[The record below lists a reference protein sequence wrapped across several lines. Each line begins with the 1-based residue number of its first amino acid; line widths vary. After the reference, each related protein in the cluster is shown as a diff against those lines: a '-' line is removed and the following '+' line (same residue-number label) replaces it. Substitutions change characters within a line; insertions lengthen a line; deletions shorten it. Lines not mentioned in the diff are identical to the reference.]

1 MKTVFR
7 ILAVLLAGG
16 SCLSALATV
25 TATLDKD
32 QVAPGET
39 VQLLLQ
45 SDDAG
50 GQPDIAPLRQ
60 DFDVLGSS
68 RGSSLQIINGHSSSQ
83 IQVNLVLAPKHA
95 GTIRIPPLQ
104 WGSEQSPALELTVSS
119 NGGGNGS
126 SSAQGAAAQTGSDS
140 VFLTATL
147 DQKQPYVQ
155 QPVVLTVQLHAAVAI
170 DQASLELTGNSDVLV
185 KQIGKDTQSGESRNG
200 RNYQVIERR
209 YLLIPQR
216 SGRITLNGPV
226 LDAQVQDGSS
236 GIPDLDALLRRALG
250 GNPLGAQ
257 LGMARPL
264 HLAGN
269 AVELN
274 VLPRP
279 AAATGA
285 TWLPAQQLTL
295 EETWRADN
303 APVHVGDPVT
313 RHLHLAAVGLTGAQL
328 PDLGTL
334 MSVPDGIKIYPD
346 QAKVDDNTGGATVS
360 GSRDQDIAFIASRP
374 GHYVLPAVQLAW
386 WDTKDKVQREAR
398 LPAHTLDILPAAGAS
413 AAAGAAPA
421 PATAA
426 ENQPSRT
433 PSADAQAAA
442 PAAAATGIRQSA
454 WQWASAALA
463 LLWLGTAL
471 AWWASHRRAATAA
484 TAKPSSRT
492 RTAAPAASMKPA
504 TGGALASLQ
513 RACRDNDAQAARRY
527 VLEWAAGFWPDAP
540 PRGLNAV
547 AQRLADSR
555 FIEPLRE
562 LDRACYTGSA
572 WQGDALAQAFA
583 AVPRPAP
590 SGKAGSVLP
599 DLYS

>member
-1 MKTVFR
+1 MKTIFR
-7 ILAVLLAGG
+7 LLVALLA
-16 SCLSALATV
+16 SATCLSALAAV

-32 QVAPGET
+32 QVALGET

-83 IQVNLVLAPKHA
+83 TQVNLVLAPKHA

-104 WGSEQSPALELTVSS
+104 WGTEQSQALELTV
-119 NGGGNGS
+119 GGNGGS
-126 SSAQGAAAQTGSDS
+126 VGSGGQDATAQAGSDT

-155 QPVVLTVQLHAAVAI
+155 QPVVLTVQLHVAAAI
-170 DQASLELTGNSDVLV
+170 DQASLDLAGSSDVLV

-216 SGRITLNGPV
+216 SGRIRLNGPV
-226 LDAQVQDGSS
+226 LDAQVQGGGS
-236 GIPDLDALLRRALG
+236 GIPDLDALLRHAFG

-257 LGMARPL
+257 LGMAHPI
-264 HLAGN
+264 HLTGKS
-269 AVELN
+269 VELN

-285 TWLPAQQLTL
+285 NWLPAQQLTL
-295 EETWRADN
+295 EETWHADD
-303 APVHVGDPVT
+303 AAVHVGDPVT
-313 RHLHLAAVGLTGAQL
+313 RHLHLAAVGLTGTQL

-334 MSVPDGIKIYPD
+334 ISVPDGIKMYPD
-346 QAKVDDNTGGATVS
+346 QAKVNDNTGGATIS

-398 LPAHTLDILPAAGAS
+398 LPARTLDVLPAAGAS
-413 AAAGAAPA
+413 VAVVPPA
-421 PATAA
+421 PATG
-426 ENQPSRT
+426 NQSSPTASGN
-433 PSADAQAAA
+433 AQAVAPAAA
-442 PAAAATGIRQSA
+442 PASVPQSV
-454 WQWASAALA
+454 WPWVSAALA
-463 LLWLGTAL
+463 LLWLSTVL
-471 AWWASHRRAATAA
+471 AWWVAHRRAATPA
-484 TAKPSSRT
+484 TAKPSSKT
-492 RTAAPAASMKPA
+492 VNPPAPAKLAAGS
-504 TGGALASLQ
+504 ALAALQ
-513 RACRDNDAQAARRY
+513 RACRDNDAQAARRH
-527 VLEWAAGFWPDAP
+527 VLEWAAGFWHDSP

-555 FIEPLRE
+555 FTEPLRE
-562 LDRACYTGSA
+562 LDRACYMGSA

-583 AVPRPAP
+583 TMPKPAASEKPRAVI
-590 SGKAGSVLP
+590 P